1 MKASDFNY
9 PAELRYTRNHEWARF
24 TMEQVEIG
32 ITDFGQNLLKQIV
45 SIEIPEINKQI
56 VANNQFGT
64 ITRAPTDDEFE
75 TIFEVCAPVSGRVV
89 RINELTIGQPD
100 LMNKD
105 PYRAGW
111 LLRVVPSNLEREWEA
126 LLSAHEYGVF
136 VEEILAILEELRTDI

>member
-1 MKASDFNY
+1 MKASEFNY

-24 TMEQVEIG
+24 TMEQIEIG

-56 VANNQFGT
+56 VANTQFGM
-64 ITRAPTDDEFE
+64 ITRAQTDDEFN
-75 TIFEVCAPVSGRVV
+75 TIFEIIAPVSGRIV

-100 LMNKD
+100 LINKD

-111 LLRVVPSNLEREWEA
+111 LLRVVPSNLEREWEP